1 MPKCK
6 KCDDTRELTWDKV
19 HHESTGK
26 WRLWDND
33 RDRPHECSGKKKDK
47 KRRSSYSSHYGFN
60 GNNKDDLWKK
70 DWTPEMDLPSFRMCG
85 VCNNGTLLLK
95 NPKYECRTCVKILH
109 KICDE
114 YCPNCKTH
122 PRIVLVTRD
131 RETRL
136 GS

>member
-6 KCDDTRELTWDKV
+6 KCDDTRELTWDKIY
-19 HHESTGK
+19 HESTGK

-33 RDRPHECSGKKKDK
+33 RDRPHECSK
-47 KRRSSYSSHYGFN
+47 KRR
-60 GNNKDDLWKK
+60 GNAVRENNRNMKREGDNLWKK